1 MLGAMLAL
9 LAFQLAGEAAARWL
23 GLPIPGPVIGLALL
37 FSALSLGGRVA
48 RGTGVDSDGVPLPLA
63 AVAGFLLAH
72 LSLLFVPAG
81 VGIVRHAPLIQ
92 AHATAILVALAASTL
107 AALAVTAGVFVA
119 VKRHMSGSD
128 AA

>member
-9 LAFQLAGEAAARWL
+9 LVFQLVGEAAAR
-23 GLPIPGPVIGLALL
+23 GLALPVPGPVIGLALL
-37 FSALSLGGRVA
+37 FGALTFGGRFA
-48 RGTGVDSDGVPLPLA
+48 RGADVDGDGVPLPLA

-81 VGIVRHAPLIQ
+81 VGIVRHAPLFQ
-92 AHATAILVALAASTL
+92 AHATAIVVALVGSTL

-119 VKRHMSGSD
+119 VKRRIPGSR
-128 AA
+128 AL